1 MAIVLEPSTAPAA
14 DVPPL
19 PPLILLVLA
28 RCWDSLLAWLTAHVE
43 RCLLARCRQHPLVHL
58 AQSLDL
64 QPVIVACAAFHHQR
78 GPGAPPTHPV
88 ALLVR
93 AEMVR
98 AWLGA
103 VSDRQ
108 FEQVL
113 TTDLLCRWFVGLSL
127 LAPAP
132 DHATLSRFHAWLA
145 AHQPAALFDHV
156 LATLDHHDPEDP
168 RTTPQI
174 ADTFALHTPAAAV
187 SPRILLALLTGRL
200 AAWWIAHAPP
210 ACQAAL
216 PPLDLGPL
224 LDPPRLLAPSQ
235 RPVAIHAAA
244 SAASW
249 VIDGLTP
256 TLAALPAALRDQ
268 AQAQLTTL
276 THVRD
281 SEFRQDAD
289 GTWSARPQGQK
300 GTFRPASAHDLEA
313 TFRDHGRT
321 PPVLGYNAALSATAT
336 RIRSAIAVTGSTPDS
351 ATLVPLLAQQQAR
364 GDPLPAHL
372 VMDQAGGHG
381 KTRAQVA
388 AATDGQTQVVALI
401 PAVGGRDQTRFGP
414 PDFRLRDDEQACV
427 CPAGVVSRR
436 RADHGTGDGVQFR
449 CTANDCAGCPLWAQ
463 CRAPDAAPTGHR
475 IVFISAYHGTQR
487 TAAAFNR
494 SPAGQALLAGRWRV
508 EPVVAWLVRYA
519 GARQAR
525 RVGTAAAQCQLWQA
539 CAVVNLRRWLARQA
553 RGQTPA
559 PPLITGG
566 VRPVAG

>member
-1 MAIVLEPSTAPAA
+1 MAIVPDPSTDHA
-14 DVPPL
+14 DLPPL
-19 PPLILLVLA
+19 PPRILLVLA
-28 RCWDSLLAWLTAHVE
+28 RWWAPILAWLTTHLE
-43 RCLLARCRQHPLVHL
+43 QRMLARCRLHPLVAL
-58 AQSLDL
+58 AQVYDPT
-64 QPVIVACAAFHHQR
+64 PVVLACAAFHHQR

-88 ALLVR
+88 ALLVC
-93 AEMVR
+93 AEIVR

-103 VSDRQ
+103 RSDRQ
-108 FEQVL
+108 LEQVL
-113 TTDLLCRWFVGLSL
+113 TTDLVCRWFVGLPL

-145 AHQPAALFDHV
+145 IHQPQGFFDHV
-156 LATLDHHDPEDP
+156 LATLDRADPEDP
-168 RTTPQI
+168 ATTPQI

-187 SPRILLALLTGRL
+187 SPRLLLATSTGRL
-200 AAWWIAHAPP
+200 ATWWIAHTPA

-224 LDPPRLLAPSQ
+224 CHPPRLLAPRQ
-235 RPVAIHAAA
+235 RPAAIHATA
-244 SAASW
+244 SVASW
-249 VIDGLTP
+249 VISGLTP
-256 TLAALPAALRDQ
+256 VVPTLPAAMR
-268 AQAQLTTL
+268 AAVQAQLTQLDHIL
-276 THVRD
+276 T
-281 SEFRQDAD
+281 SEFQVDAAGNWTERAA
-289 GTWSARPQGQK
+289 GTK
-300 GTFRPASAHDLEA
+300 GTFRPASAHDQEA

-436 RADHGTGDGVQFR
+436 RSDHGTGDGVQFR
-449 CTANDCAGCPLWAQ
+449 FTANDCAGCPLWAQ

-475 IVFISAYHGTQR
+475 IVFISAYHGTVR
-487 TAAAFNR
+487 VAAAFNR

-539 CAVVNLRRWLARQA
+539 CAVVNLRRWLARLA
-553 RGQTPA
+553 RGQA
-559 PPLITGG
+559 ARPPLITGG
-566 VRPVAG
+566 IRPVAG